1 MLRKI
6 KSVKNWKKNGKEN
19 TNDQNNK
26 EMKLIFS
33 TILMM
38 TSLLSC
44 SQKTTEVHKVNPS
57 QKKTPKIKIVNKV
70 DPICNMEVD
79 GTVKDTAMY
88 QGKAYGFCN
97 PMCKQEFK
105 KSPKKYIK

>member
-1 MLRKI
+1 
-6 KSVKNWKKNGKEN
+6 
-19 TNDQNNK
+19 
-26 EMKLIFS
+26 MKFIFS

-44 SQKTTEVHKVNPS
+44 SQQTAEVHKVNPS
-57 QKKTPKIKIVNKV
+57 QKKTKMNIVNKV
-70 DPICNMEVD
+70 DPICNMKVD
-79 GTVKDTAMY
+79 GTVKDTAIY
-88 QGKAYGFCN
+88 EGKAYGFCN